1 MKNKIMP
8 PLLIAG
14 IVLNLILM
22 FFNFF
27 IQDTGGIILSVF
39 CMTCFIFSYWVHLN
53 ARDEEEKDKKQD
65 DKRSLFR

>member
-8 PLLIAG
+8 PFLISG
-14 IVLNLILM
+14 IILNLILM

-27 IQDTGGIILSVF
+27 IQDLDGIILSVF
-39 CMTCFIFSYWVHLN
+39 CMVCFIFSYWVHLN
-53 ARDEEEKDKKQD
+53 EKETEKDKKQN